1 MSTLRSRAR
10 LEACIEDMT
19 PEVAKAYLI
28 TILTERRYKD
38 MVPSELIDVEYE
50 AMVRTKEY
58 LEKDK
63 PVDAMDRM
71 WEEDRKEI
79 SEYRETLL
87 EKESKEF
94 WNRLR
99 MQEARRVVVD
109 MMG

>member
-1 MSTLRSRAR
+1 MTTRQKI
-10 LEACIEDMT
+10 EACIEDMT

-28 TILTERRYKD
+28 NILTERRYKG
-38 MVPSELIDVEYE
+38 MTPSELIDVEYE

-58 LEKDK
+58 LEKDR

-79 SEYRETLL
+79 SECRETLL

-94 WNRLR
+94 WDRMR
-99 MQEARRVVVD
+99 MQEARSVVAD